1 MAHSTARKVSHQFPT
16 LDRAV
21 EVSQVVRGLRAYGLT
36 QAEIGTA
43 TGAKVRAVRNWE
55 RTSATRRGTEDRL
68 QDLRHIV
75 LTLQRTLTERGV
87 GQWLRARNRLLHGQ
101 RALDVLA
108 AGNVEAVR
116 QAADAFVEGS
126 YV

>member
-55 RTSATRRGTEDRL
+55 RTSATD
-68 QDLRHIV
+68 
-75 LTLQRTLTERGV
+75 V
-87 GQWLRARNRLLHGQ
+87 GPRIGCRIFATSCSPFSGP
-101 RALDVLA
+101 
-108 AGNVEAVR
+108 
-116 QAADAFVEGS
+116 
-126 YV
+126 